1 MLCVLCVFV
10 CFLAAQCHKLVGD
23 AELEM
28 SSVSISRLCK
38 KSVLHVLFSTAAA
51 AASKENTSNP
61 IKKEKNNKI
70 KLEGPAGKRLKLW
83 NKKLLWKNT
92 SNSVEKWRS

>member
-1 MLCVLCVFV
+1 MLCVLCVSV

-38 KSVLHVLFSTAAA
+38 KKSVLRYVLFSTAAAA

-61 IKKEKNNKI
+61 IKK
-70 KLEGPAGKRLKLW
+70 
-83 NKKLLWKNT
+83 
-92 SNSVEKWRS
+92 